1 MTAFDLVEVLPRERG
16 DGLMPADDQEI
27 RRRAERDVDP
37 RVDLAIERTMLALE
51 RTQLAWIR
59 TALGLLAAAV
69 AMDKGIEVL
78 HGARIAEG
86 TALVRHAHVAGL
98 TMIAVTLM
106 LFAGATITYR
116 RHGAR
121 LAKLSGTSQLEINWI
136 FWQSLFLIL
145 LGAVIFAML
154 FLDKPL
160 FPTVH

>member
-1 MTAFDLVEVLPRERG
+1 
-16 DGLMPADDQEI
+16 
-27 RRRAERDVDP
+27 
-37 RVDLAIERTMLALE
+37 
-51 RTQLAWIR
+51 
-59 TALGLLAAAV
+59 
-69 AMDKGIEVL
+69 
-78 HGARIAEG
+78 
-86 TALVRHAHVAGL
+86 
-98 TMIAVTLM
+98 MIAVTLM

-145 LGAVIFAML
+145 LGTVIFTML